1 MYNEL
6 WCIYILLLLG
16 ICNFN
21 TASKSSMINSIS
33 LKKNKEQECI
43 IAGQTRLTI
52 VNNNPENRL

>member
-33 LKKNKEQECI
+33 LKKKTKNKNV
-43 IAGQTRLTI
+43 LLP
-52 VNNNPENRL
+52 VKPD